1 MRMFRKKKDSGTVID
16 IFTVCVAVLAI
27 TIAVLGYLEVMQV
40 VSKKDDVNQISRKY
54 ILKMETEGYLSSTER
69 NNLIYDLQSAG
80 LTNIDLTGTTMSDVG
95 YGNAIYLVIQ
105 GTLESSKPE
114 NAGSGLFTFSF
125 VNQSYE
131 IYESRMSTAK
141 N

>member
-1 MRMFRKKKDSGTVID
+1 MRMFREKKDSGTVID
-16 IFTVCVAVLAI
+16 ILTVCVAVLAI
-27 TIAVLGYLEVMQV
+27 TIAVLGYLEVMQL
-40 VSKKDDVNQISRKY
+40 VSRKDDVNQISRKY
-54 ILKMETEGYLSSTER
+54 ILKMETDGYLSSTER

-125 VNQSYE
+125 VGQDYE